1 MPNIINRTVIVGR
14 KPETSQ
20 PRRMS
25 GDAPSSY
32 GQAPLT
38 PSSSSTGPSEPLAP
52 SAEEA
57 GRVDSQHNLSYN
69 ARDEFPQ
76 DLNDLTPVMAV
87 QERPTDQELDDQS
100 HTLPLT

>member
-1 MPNIINRTVIVGR
+1 MNRTVIVGR

-38 PSSSSTGPSEPLAP
+38 PSSSSTGPSEPLVP

-57 GRVDSQHNLSYN
+57 ESVDSQHHLSHN
-69 ARDEFPQ
+69 ARDEFSQ
-76 DLNDLTPVMAV
+76 DLNVVKPVVAV
-87 QERPTDQELDDQS
+87 QERPTDQELEDQS
-100 HTLPLT
+100 NTLPLT